1 MAISLKAFNVL
12 HYLVIHP
19 DRLITKDTLLDTL
32 WTEMAISDALVRIAI
47 REQRQALGDT
57 AQTPQCIATV
67 HQVIDN
73 CRYRSSYHNQRYSAC
88 AWTLS
93 RSRVLSLFAG
103 SS

>member
-12 HYLVIHP
+12 HYLVTHP

-32 WTEMAISDALVRIAI
+32 WAEMIVSDAVVRVAI
-47 REQRQALGDT
+47 RELCKALGNT

-73 CRYRSSYHNQRYSAC
+73 CRYRSSCHDQRYSAC

-93 RSRVLSLFAG
+93 RSRVLSLSAG

>member
-12 HYLVIHP
+12 YYLVTHP
-19 DRLITKDTLLDTL
+19 DRRITKDTLLDTL
-32 WTEMAISDALVRIAI
+32 WAEMTVSDAVVRVAI
-47 REQRQALGDT
+47 RELRKVLGNT
-57 AQTPQCIATV
+57 AQTKQCIATV

-73 CRYRSSYHNQRYSAC
+73 CRYRSSYHDQRYSAC

-93 RSRVLSLFAG
+93 RSRVSSLFAG